1 MATYADVR
9 CIGNYEPNVL
19 YTEYKVAGG
28 YLVTFETDYAGEN
41 TLLIRGGNSWNPQMA
56 ARKKLPYTTLNRQS
70 RHGLKKIIAQET
82 NRSMTADEKMTAL
95 AN

>member
-1 MATYADVR
+1 MTVMATYADVR
-9 CIGNYEPNVL
+9 CLGNYEPNVL

-56 ARKKLPYTTLNRQS
+56 AKKEITVHDFKQAEQ
-70 RHGLKKIIAQET
+70 HGLKKSLPRKPT
-82 NRSMTADEKMTAL
+82 VL
-95 AN
+95 